1 MQILTQ
7 QTGTVL
13 ETQIDEV
20 ESSKNWSDNEDHAS
34 NAAFVPETQ
43 IGVVSITLNE
53 SEVDVRRQVKDYG
66 NQKFENVE
74 DLEADDSEVR
84 KTWEIG
90 KQIGLL
96 INQEEELIDALAK
109 SKKITKEETMRR
121 RRRPQKKKS
130 NNRA

>member
-1 MQILTQ
+1 M
-7 QTGTVL
+7 
-13 ETQIDEV
+13 
-20 ESSKNWSDNEDHAS
+20 
-34 NAAFVPETQ
+34 
-43 IGVVSITLNE
+43 
-53 SEVDVRRQVKDYG
+53 RRQVKDYG

-74 DLEADDSEVR
+74 DLEADDNEVR

>member
-1 MQILTQ
+1 M
-7 QTGTVL
+7 
-13 ETQIDEV
+13 
-20 ESSKNWSDNEDHAS
+20 
-34 NAAFVPETQ
+34 
-43 IGVVSITLNE
+43 
-53 SEVDVRRQVKDYG
+53 RRQVKDYG

-96 INQEEELIDALAK
+96 TNQEEEVIDALAK
-109 SKKITKEETMRR
+109 SKKITKEETTR